1 MEHVSFN
8 YFKDAGEHGLGTV
21 LGLALI
27 SALLEVCLKLIE
39 QVIDDVCRENSY
51 TVLICKGLGIGH
63 DLDVKS
69 KNSSKLFLHVL
80 TLE

>member
-1 MEHVSFN
+1 VEHVSFN

>member
-8 YFKDAGEHGLGTV
+8 YFKDAGKHGLGTV
-21 LGLALI
+21 LSLALI